1 MRKQPKLPRL
11 ERINRALIAVIKII
25 LLLAIP
31 LSVYEKNWI
40 ALFVTVLTL
49 SLVLLLPRLLHQRYR
64 VNLPVE
70 FQLIIVIFLYSSLFL
85 GMARNWYLRIPGW
98 DSLMHFFSG
107 IALGFAGFL
116 ILYVLYKSGRLTAS
130 HLLIAF
136 LAFCVAVAMGTLWE
150 IFEFTIDRLFGANM
164 QRAQSS
170 LTEIQRYGSG
180 HCAVQDTM
188 YDLIL
193 DSVGALIAS
202 TAGYLYLKK
211 KDFPLFNNLV
221 QRFEEQNP
229 DLFKNKK
236 R

>member
-1 MRKQPKLPRL
+1 MRKHPKLPRL
-11 ERINRALIAVIKII
+11 ERVNRALISLIKII

-49 SLVLLLPRLLHQRYR
+49 SLVLFLPRLLHQRYR

-70 FQLIIVIFLYSSLFL
+70 FQLITVIFLYFSLFL
-85 GMARNWYLRIPGW
+85 GMARSWYLRIPWW
-98 DSLMHFFSG
+98 DSLIHFFAG

-116 ILYVLYKSGRLTAS
+116 ILYVLYKSGRLKAS
-130 HLLIAF
+130 PLLIAF

-150 IFEFTIDRLFGANM
+150 IFEFTIDYLFGANM
-164 QRAQSS
+164 QRARFS
-170 LTEIQRYGSG
+170 LTEIQRYGSS
-180 HCAVQDTM
+180 HLAVQDTM
-188 YDLIL
+188 SDLIL
-193 DSVGALIAS
+193 DSMGALIAS
-202 TAGYLYLKK
+202 VAGYLYLKK
-211 KDFPLFNNLV
+211 ENFPFFKSLV
-221 QRFEEQNP
+221 RRFEEQNP